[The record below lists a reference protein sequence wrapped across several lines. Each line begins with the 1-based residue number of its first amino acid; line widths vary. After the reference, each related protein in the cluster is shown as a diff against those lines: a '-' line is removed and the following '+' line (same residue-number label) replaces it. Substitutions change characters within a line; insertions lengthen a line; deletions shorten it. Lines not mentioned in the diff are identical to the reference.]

1 MGKAC
6 KLVSTVDENV
16 TEKAQTIYRICQ
28 ECNVIYIACGSLS
41 QSVQIRGFR
50 ASSVHIVVFVLID
63 KK

>member
-6 KLVSTVDENV
+6 KLLSTVDENV

-28 ECNVIYIACGSLS
+28 ECNVIYIVCGSLS